1 MSDDSFMT
9 PVQAAVFLG
18 VKLPTI
24 YKWVQMKQI
33 PFRKHG
39 RLLRFSRRDLLDWS
53 NNRKIQP
60 YFYDS

>member
-1 MSDDSFMT
+1 MNDDSFMT
-9 PVQAAVFLG
+9 PAQAADFLG
-18 VKLPTI
+18 IKLPTI